1 MSEATGARVRAA
13 VPRHEDDLA
22 IPALG
27 GAHAASGSARRGP
40 AVPSDRATSD
50 RAVSDREPPEP
61 LQSAPA
67 PAAGAWRESAIVGF
81 WTWLSALG
89 LYAVLMF
96 AGWVPFEDLPAKAG
110 PAPDTVSSA
119 LDAWNRWDTT
129 WYLIIADSGY
139 HWDSRATAFFPM
151 FPMTVRAANAVLPG
165 GSFGAALTVSA
176 LCLLAVL
183 ILVHRLAAD
192 FLGGQAAR
200 RAAFYLLAFP
210 TGFYLAAAYNESMYI
225 ALSVGALYCMRRGH
239 WWVAGGLAGLASG
252 TRMAGVLLG
261 AAFVYEYLRQRGFS
275 PRRIRWDALAVL
287 LVPSGLLGYLLYLK
301 NSFGDPLHFMESQ
314 KNWFHDSFQAPWTT
328 IIEVAQLIAGWTPL
342 FGPDNFRNVA
352 NLGTALA
359 VIALLVLA
367 VAGPWKL
374 GREGHFLVLFA
385 ALTIA
390 LPIVSPIQSHYP
402 LSSLWRFAL
411 ECTVAFL
418 VLARMGRNATF
429 DRAYTLIAVG
439 LQGAMIIT
447 FLQNNFVA

>member
-1 MSEATGARVRAA
+1 MRAA

-22 IPALG
+22 TTAPG
-27 GAHAASGSARRGP
+27 GAHAAPGFARPGPSSA
-40 AVPSDRATSD
+40 
-50 RAVSDREPPEP
+50 PPEA
-61 LQSAPA
+61 SAPA
-67 PAAGAWRESAIVGF
+67 AAGGGWRESAIVGF

-89 LYAVLMF
+89 LYAVVMF
-96 AGWVPFEDLPAKAG
+96 AGWVPFEDLQAKAG
-110 PAPDTVSSA
+110 PPPETVNSA

-139 HWDSRATAFFPM
+139 HWDARATAFFPL
-151 FPMTVRAANAVLPG
+151 FPMTARAANAILPG
-165 GSFGAALTVSA
+165 GSFGAALTVSV
-176 LCLLAVL
+176 LCLLATL
-183 ILVHRLAAD
+183 IVVHRLAAD
-192 FLGGQAAR
+192 VLGSQAAR

-225 ALSVGALYCMRRGH
+225 ALAVGALYCMRRGH
-239 WWVAGGLAGLASG
+239 WWVAGALAGLASA

-275 PRRIRWDALAVL
+275 VRRIRWDAFAVL
-287 LVPSGLLGYLLYLK
+287 LVPSGLGAYMLYLGL
-301 NSFGDPLHFMESQ
+301 SFGDPLHFMESQ

-328 IIEVAQLIAGWTPL
+328 LIHVGRMIADWTPL

-367 VAGPWKL
+367 VVGPWKL
-374 GREGHFLVLFA
+374 GRESHFLVVFA
-385 ALTIA
+385 GLTIA

-411 ECTVAFL
+411 ECVVVFL
-418 VLARMGRNATF
+418 VLAKMGRSAGF